1 MELFLFG
8 MLPPLVLL
16 WVIAYEVY
24 KIRWLLEAMRKREAS
39 RWGPPPVADH

>member
-8 MLPPLVLL
+8 MLPPFVLL

-24 KIRWLLEAMRKREAS
+24 KIRWR
-39 RWGPPPVADH
+39 V